1 MAVRNAKEAKRQ
13 AQQEWRRKDLE
24 VFKIEQ
30 VNVRVPI
37 KYKENLKRFGALL
50 RERGNPWEAFQ
61 IAFPRSQA
69 ALLQGAKERERERHP
84 DTVKKKEP
92 AASPPR
98 PAPIALGKPKSN
110 PKGRAPPADRRAP
123 RRPSAT

>member
-37 KYKENLKRFGALL
+37 KYKENLSRFGKLL
-50 RERGNPWEAFQ
+50 RERGNPRKAFQ
-61 IAFPRSQA
+61 AAFPRSQA

-84 DTVKKKEP
+84 DTVKKKP
-92 AASPPR
+92 AASPAR
-98 PAPIALGKPKSN
+98 PAPTALGKPKSN
-110 PKGRAPPADRRAP
+110 RKGRAPPAGRRAP

>member
-13 AQQEWRRKDLE
+13 AQQEWRRRDRK

-37 KYKENLKRFGALL
+37 KYKENLKRFGELL
-50 RERGNPWEAFQ
+50 RERDNPWKAFQ
-61 IAFPRSQA
+61 A
-69 ALLQGAKERERERHP
+69 ACA
-84 DTVKKKEP
+84 VKKKP
-92 AASPPR
+92 AASPAR
-98 PAPIALGKPKSN
+98 PAQTALGKAKSN
-110 PKGRAPPADRRAP
+110 PKGRAPPAGRRAP